1 MADQKYNQEDLNS
14 VLQHIAAGAEKAIE
28 DFYHLHYNS
37 LIKFGHTITQDRPA
51 VEDAIQNLLI
61 WIIENPRRIR
71 RLDRPDIYFYRALRN
86 NLIKDQ
92 IRARKNIEKE
102 INETISQLLITQ
114 SPEKKWME
122 KEEEQEVIDQLRTEI
137 SQLPDYLQQTL
148 YLRYFSDLPYK
159 DISEILE
166 VKPNVA
172 RIYVHRAIE
181 RLRST
186 LRKLQPLFGPI
197 LFVFLHR

>member
-1 MADQKYNQEDLNS
+1 MSQLPHNENILDA
-14 VLQHIAAGAEKAIE
+14 VLKEIAAGKEKAIE
-28 DFYHLHYNS
+28 EFYHTFYNS

-61 WIIENPRRIR
+61 WIIENPKKTQ
-71 RLDRPDIYFYRALRN
+71 RLDRADIYFYRALRN

-92 IRARKNIEKE
+92 IQARKNIEKE

-114 SPEKKWME
+114 SPEKKWMDQ
-122 KEEEQEVIDQLRTEI
+122 EEEQEIADRLETEI
-137 SQLPDYLQQTL
+137 RQLPDYLRQTL
-148 YLRYFSDLPYK
+148 YLRYFSELPYK

-186 LRKLQPLFGPI
+186 LQKLHPLLGPV
-197 LFVFLHR
+197 LFAFLHR

>member
-1 MADQKYNQEDLNS
+1 MAHQRYHPKSLNS
-14 VLQHIAAGAEKAIE
+14 VLLHIAAGEENAIE
-28 DFYHLHYNS
+28 DFYHLHYNRM
-37 LIKFGHTITQDRPA
+37 IKFGHTITQDQPA

-61 WIIENPRRIR
+61 WTMENPRRIR
-71 RLDRPDIYFYRALRN
+71 RLDRPEIYFYRALRN

-92 IRARKNIEKE
+92 MRSRKNIEKE
-102 INETISQLLITQ
+102 INETLSQLLITQ
-114 SPEKKWME
+114 SAEKKWME
-122 KEEEQEVIDQLRTEI
+122 KEEEQEIIDQLRAEI

-186 LRKLQPLFGPI
+186 LRKLQPLFGPV
-197 LFVFLHR
+197 LFALLFR

>member
-1 MADQKYNQEDLNS
+1 MTDQKYIPKSLNS
-14 VLQHIAAGAEKAIE
+14 VLLHIAAGAEKAIE

-37 LIKFGHTITQDRPA
+37 LIKFGHTITQDRPS

-61 WIIENPRRIR
+61 WIMENPRRIR
-71 RLDRPDIYFYRALRN
+71 RLDRPEIYFYRALRN

-92 IRARKNIEKE
+92 MRSRKNIEKE
-102 INETISQLLITQ
+102 INETLSHLLITQ
-114 SPEKKWME
+114 SAENKWME
-122 KEEEQEVIDQLRTEI
+122 KEEEQEIINQLRVEI
-137 SQLPDYLQQTL
+137 NQLPDYLQQTL

-186 LRKLQPLFGPI
+186 LRKLQPLFGPVLLAL
-197 LFVFLHR
+197 LFR

>member
-1 MADQKYNQEDLNS
+1 MSHIQHSENHLDI
-14 VLQHIAAGAEKAIE
+14 VLKEIAAGKEKAIE
-28 DFYHLHYNS
+28 DFYHSHYNN
-37 LIKFGHTITQDRPA
+37 LIKFGQTITQDRPA

-61 WIIENPRRIR
+61 WLIENPRKIR
-71 RLDRPDIYFYRALRN
+71 RLDRADIYFYRALRN

-92 IRARKNIEKE
+92 IQARKNIEKE
-102 INETISQLLITQ
+102 VNETISQLLITE
-114 SPEKKWME
+114 SPEKNWMD
-122 KEEEQEVIDQLRTEI
+122 KEEEQEITAMLQAEI
-137 SQLPDYLQQTL
+137 RELPDYLQQTL

-186 LRKLQPLFGPI
+186 LQKLQPLLGPV
-197 LFVFLHR
+197 LLTFFYR